1 MAGKP
6 GDLLARVLDL
16 WTSDGQLDAHPIADG
31 SNFTERHPR
40 LGHPKRARIHPQE
53 ENLARSSCRVPSQV
67 GLVARPGI
75 VQRAVDKVSGRRK
88 REPGKGFS

>member
-1 MAGKP
+1 MAGKT

-31 SNFTERHPR
+31 GNFTEWHPR
-40 LGHPKRARIHPQE
+40 LGHAEGPRIHPQE
-53 ENLARSSCRVPSQV
+53 ENLTRSGCRVPSQV